1 MQQRII
7 GFDLARAY
15 AIFGMYIVN
24 FNIVF
29 GNYQDKSVM
38 GQVLSL
44 FSGNSSSLFVMLA
57 GMGLS
62 LLAGGKA
69 AATAEGKRQLRRTVH
84 KRGLFLFVSGL
95 LLYNWWPADILH
107 FYGGY
112 MHIAAAILFV
122 PTRYY
127 LWVAIGAVAVFH
139 LLLLVIPYETGWDFN
154 SLQYQD
160 FWTVGGFLRNTLY
173 NGWNPIFPWMAYFA
187 MGMFLGR
194 LDWSNRLR
202 QRNWFLIGLALFL
215 SIYLLQMGA
224 QQLALPETVQLVLQ
238 ADYLPPFLPFLLSTT
253 GVCCMLIAA
262 FVRWGQAVGQH
273 PLAMLLART
282 GQMTLTHYLLHLTL
296 GLSLLALLSG
306 QNLLTMSWDT
316 KIALPP
322 LYILLYAT
330 GWFVASVEFS
340 HWWGKRFTQGP
351 FEKLMRRW
359 SG

>member
-1 MQQRII
+1 MKERII

-29 GNYQDKSVM
+29 GNYQDKSAL

-62 LLAGGKA
+62 LLSGGKA
-69 AATAEGKRQLRRTVH
+69 AATDEGRRQLKRIVH
-84 KRGLFLFVSGL
+84 KRGLFLFVLGL

-122 PTRYY
+122 PARYY
-127 LWVAIGAVAVFH
+127 LWVAAAAVIVFH
-139 LLLLVIPYETGWDFN
+139 LLLLVIPFETGWDFN
-154 SLQYQD
+154 TLMYQD

-187 MGMFLGR
+187 IGMYLGR
-194 LDWSNRLR
+194 LNWSDR
-202 QRNWFLIGLALFL
+202 QRQRRLFGIGLGLFL
-215 SIYLLQMGA
+215 FIYLLQSASRHWGLS
-224 QQLALPETVQLVLQ
+224 QDLQFFLQ
-238 ADYLPPFLPFLLSTT
+238 ADYLPPFLPFLLGTM
-253 GVCCMLIAA
+253 GGCCMLMAV
-262 FVRWGQAVGQH
+262 FVRLGQAVGQH
-273 PLAMLLART
+273 PLATLLART

-296 GLSLLALLSG
+296 GLLLLALLAG
-306 QNLLTMSWDT
+306 RFPQAGLNATD
-316 KIALPP
+316 ALPP
-322 LYILLYAT
+322 LYILLYAI
-330 GWFVASVEFS
+330 GWFAASVAFS
-340 HWWGKRFTQGP
+340 HWWGQRFGPGP